1 MKKQIKKKGLSTGK
15 KVAIGATLAVAGIA
29 AYMLFGPNG
38 KKNRKVVRGWAVKMK
53 GEIIE
58 KFEQVKEVTEPVYHS
73 IVDQISAKYAKMKNV
88 DQAELKSVVADI
100 RKHWKAMS
108 NSSKPKSKSNKK

>member
-1 MKKQIKKKGLSTGK
+1 MKKQITKKGMSTGK
-15 KVAIGATLAVAGIA
+15 KVAIGATIAAAGVA
-29 AYMLFGPNG
+29 AYMLFGPDG

-58 KFEQVKEVTEPVYHS
+58 KFENVKDLTEPVYHN

-88 DQAELKSVVADI
+88 DSTELKATVAEI
-100 RKHWKAMS
+100 RKHWKAMTKGT
-108 NSSKPKSKSNKK
+108 KPKPKTKKK

>member
-1 MKKQIKKKGLSTGK
+1 MKKQIKKKGMSTGK
-15 KVAIGATLAVAGIA
+15 KVAIGATIAAAGVA
-29 AYMLFGPNG
+29 AYMLFGPDG

-58 KFEQVKEVTEPVYHS
+58 KFEKVKDLSEPVYHN

-88 DQAELKSVVADI
+88 DQTELKSAVADI
-100 RKHWKAMS
+100 RKYWKAMYKGA
-108 NSSKPKSKSNKK
+108 KPKTKAKKK